1 MELFAA
7 LGQGCVACARVV
19 ETQRQG
25 LEGHLCL
32 RCRQD
37 LPPGLVRSAREV
49 PFIDTLHSLGPYSG
63 LLGGLVRSAKYE
75 GKRYLLADLGV
86 ELARGAAEFDWPALE
101 GIAAVPT
108 TAWRLLGRG
117 FDPVAHLAIP
127 LEGVTHARVLPVLA
141 REHGP
146 RQARRTHAD
155 RRANVLGR
163 FRARGRL
170 GGAWLLVDDVVT
182 TGATVSACGLALREA
197 GASAV
202 HVVAV
207 AG

>member
-7 LGQGCVACARVV
+7 LGQGCAACDRAV
-19 ETQRQG
+19 ETQREG

-37 LPPGLVRSAREV
+37 LPPGLARSAREI
-49 PFIDTLHSLGPYSG
+49 PFVDTVHSLGPYSG

-75 GKRYLLADLGV
+75 GRRDLLADLGV
-86 ELARGAAEFDWPALE
+86 ELARGAADLDWPALA

-108 TAWRLLGRG
+108 TPWRLLARG

-127 LEGVTHARVLPVLA
+127 LEGVVHAPVLPVLL
-141 REHGP
+141 RERGP
-146 RQARRTHAD
+146 RQARRTHAE
-155 RRANVLGR
+155 RQANVLGR
-163 FRARGRL
+163 FRARRRVH
-170 GGAWLLVDDVVT
+170 GAWLLVDDVVT

>member
-7 LGQGCVACARVV
+7 VGQGCVACARAV
-19 ETQRQG
+19 ETQREG

-37 LPPGLVRSAREV
+37 LPPGLARSARDL
-49 PFIDTLHSLGPYSG
+49 PFVDTVHSLGPYSG

-75 GKRYLLADLGV
+75 GKRYLLDDLGV
-86 ELARGAAEFDWPALE
+86 ELARGAAGYDWPVLE

-108 TAWRLLGRG
+108 TPARLLVRG

-127 LEGVTHARVLPVLA
+127 LEGVIHARVLPVLV
-141 REHGP
+141 RDHGP
-146 RQARRTHAD
+146 RQARRGHAE

-163 FRARGRL
+163 FRARRRV
-170 GGAWLLVDDVVT
+170 GGAWVLVDDVVT
-182 TGATVSACGLALREA
+182 TGATVSACALALREA
-197 GASAV
+197 GAAAV